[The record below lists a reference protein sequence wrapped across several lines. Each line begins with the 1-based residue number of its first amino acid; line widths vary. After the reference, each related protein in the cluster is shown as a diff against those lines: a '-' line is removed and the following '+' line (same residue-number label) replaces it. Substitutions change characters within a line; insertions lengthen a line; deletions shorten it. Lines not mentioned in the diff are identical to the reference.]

1 MAAPVVGGLAH
12 RHGSGAR
19 RVNAIPRATYRVQL
33 NRDFDFRAARAI
45 VPYLARLGISHLYT
59 SPFLKARPGSLHGYD
74 IIDHDALNP
83 EIGTPDDFEGLVREL
98 KRHGM
103 GLMIDVVPNH
113 MGVFQADNRWWL
125 DVLENGPASRYA
137 GYFDIEWEPLSEELR
152 GKVLLPIL
160 GDQYGTVLERGELK
174 LAFDA
179 PSGTF
184 SLWYFEH
191 RLPVRP
197 SAYSTIIARADERGA
212 GDAGDRGELAA
223 LSEAFAALATA
234 DPTFDPAA
242 QSAPLKARLAAL
254 YARSESVR
262 RVIDT
267 KLREMNG
274 VPGDSSSFD
283 SLHALVKAQFYR
295 LAFWRVAADDI
306 NYRRFFDIDALAA
319 LRAENADVFE
329 DTHRLMFDWI
339 SRGKVDALRIDHPD
353 GLLDPRGYCLAV
365 QARAR
370 VLLAHDASG
379 AVSASLPK
387 DAIYLVLEKILA
399 DYERLP
405 EDWAVHGTTGYRF
418 MNVVNGLFVD
428 TAARSRFDRLYAAFI
443 GERLDFDTVARN
455 SKTLIIVHS
464 LASDLNLLAAA
475 LTRIAKAERDTCD
488 FTLNAIRRALVE
500 IVACFPVYRTYV
512 TPESRSS
519 DDRRYVEWAATI
531 AKRNSPASETSVFD
545 FVRDILN
552 GERVPRDPVQQ
563 RAVSRFVGRF
573 QQFTAPVTAKGL
585 EDTSFYVY
593 NRLASLNEVGG
604 DPRHFGF
611 SVAAFHGASADRAR
625 KWPHTMLATSTH
637 DNKRAEDVR
646 ARIDVLTE
654 MPAAWRLALRRW
666 RQINRRLRTTIEGRT
681 APSANDEYLLYQTLL
696 GAWPLG
702 DIDEEA
708 LAAFRTRIQRYMQ
721 KAVREAK
728 VHTSWINPNAEYE
741 AALER
746 FVDGLL
752 TPLSPNPFLHDFLL
766 AQSYVAHYG
775 CLNSLA
781 QTVLKL
787 TSPGVPDFYQGTEL
801 WDFSLV
807 DPDNR
812 RPVDYERR
820 RIALDASPDSTG
832 SATPDAAR
840 ALLDRWIDGHGKL
853 WLIARILGWRTRND
867 WFESASYLPLRAR
880 GERAANVVCFARV
893 HRDGWTLSVVPRL
906 CVALTEEKPG
916 WPLGETVW
924 HDTAVALPARA
935 PRRWRSVLT
944 GAEYG
949 ARPGTGATL
958 SVASVLDAF
967 PAAFLVA
974 A

>member
-1 MAAPVVGGLAH
+1 
-12 RHGSGAR
+12 
-19 RVNAIPRATYRVQL
+19 VNAIPRATYRVQL
-33 NRDFDFRAARAI
+33 NRAFDFRAARAI

-74 IIDHDALNP
+74 IIDHSALNP
-83 EIGTPDDFEGLVREL
+83 EIGTTDDFEALVQEL
-98 KRHGM
+98 KRHRM

-137 GYFDIEWEPLSEELR
+137 GYFDIEWQPLSEELR

-160 GDQYGTVLERGELK
+160 GGQYGTVLERGELK
-174 LAFDA
+174 LAFDTDA
-179 PSGTF
+179 GTF
-184 SLWYFEH
+184 TLWYFEH
-191 RLPVRP
+191 RLPIRP
-197 SAYSTIIARADERGA
+197 SAYATIISCEGERAASCERA
-212 GDAGDRGELAA
+212 SVDLTA
-223 LSEAFAALATA
+223 LSQAFAAFDATDA
-234 DPTFDPAA
+234 AIDPTA

-262 RVIDT
+262 RAVDA
-267 KLREMNG
+267 KVAEMNG
-274 VPGDSSSFD
+274 VPGNPSSFD
-283 SLHALVKAQFYR
+283 RLHALIKAQFYR

-319 LRAENADVFE
+319 LRAENTGVFE
-329 DTHRLMFDWI
+329 DTHRLIFEWI
-339 SRGKVDALRIDHPD
+339 AGGKVDALRVDHPD
-353 GLLDPRGYCLAV
+353 GLLDPRGYFVAV

-370 VLLAHDASG
+370 TLLRHG
-379 AVSASLPK
+379 AAGAAPSSAPK

-399 DYERLP
+399 DYEQLP
-405 EDWAVHGTTGYRF
+405 DDWPVDGTTGYRF

-428 TAARSRFDRLYAAFI
+428 TGARSRFDRLYRTFI
-443 GERLDFDTVARN
+443 GERLDFDAVARQ

-464 LASDLNLLAAA
+464 FASDLNLLAAA

-488 FTLNAIRRALVE
+488 FTLNTLRRALVAV
-500 IVACFPVYRTYV
+500 VACFPVYRTYV
-512 TPESRSS
+512 TPERRSS
-519 DDRRYVEWAATI
+519 DDRRYVEWAVTI

-552 GERVPRDPVQQ
+552 GERVSRDPARQQ
-563 RAVSRFVGRF
+563 AVSHFIGRF

-593 NRLASLNEVGG
+593 NRLTSLNEVGG

-611 SVAAFHGASADRAR
+611 SVDAFHGASADRAR

-666 RQINRRLRTTIEGRT
+666 RQMNRRLRTTLDGVP
-681 APSANDEYLLYQTLL
+681 APSPNDEYLLYQTLL
-696 GAWPLG
+696 GTWPLC
-702 DIDEEA
+702 DVDEAA

-728 VHTSWINPNAEYE
+728 VHTSWINPNPQYE

-746 FVDGLL
+746 FIDGLL
-752 TPLSPNPFLHDFLL
+752 GSLSSNAFVHDFLQ
-766 AQSYVAHYG
+766 AQAYVAHYG
-775 CLNSLA
+775 CVNSLA
-781 QTVLKL
+781 QTALKL

-820 RIALDASPDSTG
+820 SIALEASPDSTD
-832 SATPDAAR
+832 ATSNAAVR
-840 ALLDRWIDGHGKL
+840 AMLDRWPDGHVKQ
-853 WLIARILGWRTRND
+853 WLIARILGWRARNG
-867 WFESASYLPLRAR
+867 WFESAAYVPIRAR
-880 GERAANVVCFARV
+880 GKRAAHVVCFARS

-906 CVALTEEKPG
+906 CVALTDQKPS
-916 WPLGETVW
+916 WPLGAAVW
-924 HDTAVALPARA
+924 HDTVITLPAAA
-935 PRRWRSVLT
+935 PRQWQSVLT
-944 GAEYG
+944 GATCFAEG
-949 ARPGTGATL
+949 STRNVVSIAAL
-958 SVASVLDAF
+958 LDAF
-967 PAAFLVA
+967 PTAFLVA

>member
-1 MAAPVVGGLAH
+1 
-12 RHGSGAR
+12 
-19 RVNAIPRATYRVQL
+19 VNAIPRATYRIQL

-74 IIDHDALNP
+74 IIDHSALNP
-83 EIGTPDDFEGLVREL
+83 EIGTTEDFEALVHEL
-98 KRHGM
+98 QRHRM

-113 MGVFQADNRWWL
+113 MAVFQADNRWWL

-137 GYFDIEWEPLSEELR
+137 AYFDIEWQPLSEELR

-160 GDQYGTVLERGELK
+160 GGQYGTVLERGELK

-179 PSGTF
+179 DAGTF

-191 RLPVRP
+191 RLPIRP
-197 SAYSTIIARADERGA
+197 SAYPTIIACEAERAASDESA
-212 GDAGDRGELAA
+212 SADLAA
-223 LSEAFAALATA
+223 LSQAFAALDATDA
-234 DPTFDPAA
+234 TDATIDPTA
-242 QSAPLKARLAAL
+242 QSAPLKAGLAAL
-254 YARSESVR
+254 YARSKTVR
-262 RVIDT
+262 RRID
-267 KLREMNG
+267 LNVSEMNG
-274 VPGDSSSFD
+274 VPGDPSSFD
-283 SLHALVKAQFYR
+283 RLHALIKAQFYR

-306 NYRRFFDIDALAA
+306 NYRRFFDVDALAA
-319 LRAENADVFE
+319 LRAENAAVFE
-329 DTHRLMFDWI
+329 DTHWLIFEWI
-339 SRGKVDALRIDHPD
+339 AEGKVEALRIDHPD
-353 GLLDPRGYCLAV
+353 GLLDPRGYCIAL

-370 VLLAHDASG
+370 LLLRHRAAGVAPST
-379 AVSASLPK
+379 APK

-399 DYERLP
+399 DYEQLP
-405 EDWAVHGTTGYRF
+405 EDWPVDGTTGYRF

-428 TAARSRFDRLYAAFI
+428 TRARSRFDRLYRTFV
-443 GERLDFDTVARN
+443 GEQLDFDAVARD

-464 LASDLNLLAAA
+464 FASDLNLLAAA

-488 FTLNAIRRALVE
+488 FTLNTIRRALVAV
-500 IVACFPVYRTYV
+500 VACFPVYRTYV
-512 TPESRSS
+512 TPERRSS
-519 DDRRYVEWAATI
+519 DDRRYVDWAVTI

-545 FVRDILN
+545 FVRDTLN
-552 GERVPRDPVQQ
+552 GEHVSRDPARQQ
-563 RAVSRFVGRF
+563 AVSHFIGRF

-585 EDTSFYVY
+585 EDTSFYAY

-611 SVAAFHGASADRAR
+611 SVDAFHGASADRAR

-666 RQINRRLRTTIEGRT
+666 RQINRRHRTTLGGVS
-681 APSANDEYLLYQTLL
+681 APSPNDEYLLYQTLL

-702 DIDEEA
+702 DVDEA
-708 LAAFRTRIQRYMQ
+708 GLGAFRTRIQRYMQ

-728 VHTSWINPNAEYE
+728 VHTSWINPNPEYE

-746 FVDGLL
+746 FIDGLL
-752 TPLSPNPFLHDFLL
+752 GALSPNAFVRDFLP
-766 AQSYVAHYG
+766 AQAYVAHYG
-775 CLNSLA
+775 CVNSLA
-781 QTVLKL
+781 QTALKL

-812 RPVDYERR
+812 RPVDYKRR
-820 RIALDASPDSTG
+820 SIVLEALLDSAAPASN
-832 SATPDAAR
+832 AAAR
-840 ALLDRWIDGHGKL
+840 ALLDRWPDGHAKL
-853 WLIARILGWRTRND
+853 WLIARILGWRVRNE
-867 WFESASYLPLRAR
+867 WFESASYVPIHAR
-880 GERAANVVCFARV
+880 GKRAAHVVSFARA

-906 CVALTEEKPG
+906 CVALTDAKPD
-916 WPLGETVW
+916 WPLGEAVW
-924 HDTAVALPARA
+924 QDTAITLPAGA
-935 PRRWRSVLT
+935 PRQWQSVLT
-944 GAEYG
+944 GTTCVAEG
-949 ARPGTGATL
+949 GTRNAV
-958 SVASVLDAF
+958 SIASLLDAF